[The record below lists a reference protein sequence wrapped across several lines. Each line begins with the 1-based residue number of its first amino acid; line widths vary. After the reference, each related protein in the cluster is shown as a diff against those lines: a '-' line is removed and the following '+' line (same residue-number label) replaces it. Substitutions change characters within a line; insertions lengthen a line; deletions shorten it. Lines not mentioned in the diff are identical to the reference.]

1 MNIIEITQDL
11 MRFRSE
17 TGNIEQTTQLM
28 TYIKN
33 IMTLIGAK
41 VDIFAP
47 KGVAP
52 VIFIRNKAT
61 LNFDT
66 LVLGHVDVVPASEK
80 MFSPLIKEGKLYGR
94 GSLDMKSFAAVAL
107 NSMQYVIENKLPL
120 NFGIILSS
128 DEEKGSKG
136 THAFLKKYATK
147 YEKHIK
153 YEDKDS
159 ISGMDYIAIK
169 FLVGLAF
176 VLFNILTFMFQ
187 VLEISLAIIFIT
199 FFIGFFLPDIFIQIE
214 YQKKRRRIEDDL
226 LKAIIIMNNS
236 FKSGRNIMQAV
247 EIVKNELD
255 GPISDEFKKI
265 YLDMTY
271 GLSIEV
277 VFDRFYNRVKL
288 DDAKYITSSLTLLN
302 RTGGNIVKVFGTIER
317 SFFDKKKL
325 KQEMQSLTSA
335 SIFVFRILCF
345 LPLVFILAIY
355 ILNPDYFAPIFMTG
369 LGRMILV
376 LIILLYALYILVI
389 KKVLKVKF

>member
-107 NSMQYVIENKLPL
+107 HSMQYVIENKLPL

-136 THAFLKKYATK
+136 THAFLKKYDKIKAEIVLDNDVGGDIKKIIAKCKNPVFVKLQAQGQEAHGSRPWDGIDANEKMLEVLSKIRQIYPAYSLDGKKPRNTWVDTLHFAT
-147 YEKHIK
+147 
-153 YEDKDS
+153 
-159 ISGMDYIAIK
+159 ISGGKVSNIIADSCEVLCDFRLTENSTLEDLKKNLDKCMIKGVSYEIVSSSIPVVMDEKNPAILAYKKLAEQILGQKIK
-169 FLVGLAF
+169 FEYEGGATDAREFAARGSIVIMHSGTGDGMHASGEY
-176 VLFNILTFMFQ
+176 V
-187 VLEISLAIIFIT
+187 EIDSVEKLSE
-199 FFIGFFLPDIFIQIE
+199 IQIAFLSKLALAK
-214 YQKKRRRIEDDL
+214 QK
-226 LKAIIIMNNS
+226 
-236 FKSGRNIMQAV
+236 
-247 EIVKNELD
+247 
-255 GPISDEFKKI
+255 
-265 YLDMTY
+265 
-271 GLSIEV
+271 
-277 VFDRFYNRVKL
+277 
-288 DDAKYITSSLTLLN
+288 
-302 RTGGNIVKVFGTIER
+302 
-317 SFFDKKKL
+317 
-325 KQEMQSLTSA
+325 
-335 SIFVFRILCF
+335 
-345 LPLVFILAIY
+345 
-355 ILNPDYFAPIFMTG
+355 
-369 LGRMILV
+369 
-376 LIILLYALYILVI
+376 
-389 KKVLKVKF
+389 